1 MTQADYQTTYKTL
14 SCNSSTSAMACN
26 ETTISYLPNDKG
38 ITMYYYYVQ
47 NQTYNCVNMFA
58 GLEKKCVGFGDTN
71 LKITI

>member
-1 MTQADYQTTYKTL
+1 
-14 SCNSSTSAMACN
+14 MACN

-38 ITMYYYYVQ
+38 ITMYYSYVQ